1 MKDAY
6 SFHLDPKSMQE
17 GYDKMYAAYTRI
29 FTRMQLKF
37 RAVDADTGSIGGS
50 KSHEF
55 HVLADS
61 GEDAIAFSD
70 GDHYAANLE
79 MAVALPP
86 ATPRPAPIGPMT
98 TVATPNAR
106 TIAEVAAFL
115 QVPASHCVKTLLVE
129 GSEGQPIALVVRGD
143 HELNVIKAQKLP
155 GVTNPLKL
163 ASAEQVAALGSEAG
177 FIGPVGL
184 AIKVYADH
192 SALALGNFVCG
203 ANRRDQHL
211 TQVNWGRDLPEA
223 EAVDIRNVVAG
234 DPSPSGKGQLGIAR
248 GIEVGHVFQL
258 GRKYSEPMQATV
270 LDEQGKATV
279 MYMGCYGIGVTRVVA
294 AAIEQNHDERGII
307 WPDPLAP
314 FTVSLI
320 PINMHRSPRV
330 RETAESLYAALAAA
344 GIDVLCDDRDLR
356 PGVKFADDELLG
368 IPHRFTI
375 GEKGLDRGILEYRA
389 RRGTENI
396 EVPIDNA
403 LAFLREQLARTQ

>member
-1 MKDAY
+1 
-6 SFHLDPKSMQE
+6 
-17 GYDKMYAAYTRI
+17 
-29 FTRMQLKF
+29 
-37 RAVDADTGSIGGS
+37 
-50 KSHEF
+50 
-55 HVLADS
+55 
-61 GEDAIAFSD
+61 
-70 GDHYAANLE
+70 
-79 MAVALPP
+79 
-86 ATPRPAPIGPMT
+86 
-98 TVATPNAR
+98 
-106 TIAEVAAFL
+106 
-115 QVPASHCVKTLLVE
+115 
-129 GSEGQPIALVVRGD
+129 VRGD

-155 GVTNPLKL
+155 GVANPLKL
-163 ASAEQVAALGSEAG
+163 ASAEQVATLDSEAG

-184 AIKVYADH
+184 AIKVYGDH
-192 SALALGNFVCG
+192 SAVALGNFICG

-211 TQVNWGRDLPEA
+211 TNVNWGRDLPQA

-270 LDEQGKATV
+270 LDEQGKATI

-330 RETAESLYAALAAA
+330 RETAESLYAALSAA